1 MENTGRCGDFG
12 MITANLESENPVAN
26 VDATNRASALIAEG
40 KFPEPQLLCR
50 LISGLAS
57 NLEKPD
63 HESAV
68 KRNFYLTLKAIREAI
83 ISNHVNMDSSTRN
96 KALHAIWCCSMD
108 EGLRCLQDH
117 ASMVRMWTVQGQL
130 AAVKMICGVS
140 RLSPANIN
148 NTRCVATFA
157 SLMLSPHTTVVR
169 ACEDALLS
177 LPPIPGFAFTIARA
191 YCHILISMPPQSSP
205 QISSVIAILG
215 RLNKI
220 SMTTV
225 EVDHPRFDDLAV
237 DVLGCL
243 ANCKLVFRKKV
254 LNLVAGLLTPTN
266 VCDVLRILNSELIMA
281 TSANV
286 HIEYQQM
293 LEKAIRECHI
303 IYPES
308 ILEFTLDPKYVV
320 FTDCI
325 RYIMDI
331 VNNNPSL
338 RAQLLKG
345 LLRTLRHVKS
355 PLVCAAAVWIISV
368 FSESLVEANDAIAAL
383 SCLFK
388 DLLDRRKI
396 EKQILGSEMEDEY
409 ILPTEYYGVTA
420 RGAQGERQQP
430 WLVEMEELLF
440 VRIGLT
446 RQADGS
452 YDIASSSKSSASSEY
467 GRPHKLSLELTDNLA
482 FLVHSGD
489 ALLADFVE
497 NMLSE
502 LVVKA

>member
-1 MENTGRCGDFG
+1 
-12 MITANLESENPVAN
+12 
-26 VDATNRASALIAEG
+26 
-40 KFPEPQLLCR
+40 
-50 LISGLAS
+50 
-57 NLEKPD
+57 
-63 HESAV
+63 
-68 KRNFYLTLKAIREAI
+68 
-83 ISNHVNMDSSTRN
+83 
-96 KALHAIWCCSMD
+96 
-108 EGLRCLQDH
+108 
-117 ASMVRMWTVQGQL
+117 
-130 AAVKMICGVS
+130 
-140 RLSPANIN
+140 
-148 NTRCVATFA
+148 
-157 SLMLSPHTTVVR
+157 
-169 ACEDALLS
+169 
-177 LPPIPGFAFTIARA
+177 
-191 YCHILISMPPQSSP
+191 
-205 QISSVIAILG
+205 
-215 RLNKI
+215 
-220 SMTTV
+220 
-225 EVDHPRFDDLAV
+225 
-237 DVLGCL
+237 
-243 ANCKLVFRKKV
+243 
-254 LNLVAGLLTPTN
+254 
-266 VCDVLRILNSELIMA
+266 
-281 TSANV
+281 
-286 HIEYQQM
+286 
-293 LEKAIRECHI
+293 
-303 IYPES
+303 
-308 ILEFTLDPKYVV
+308 
-320 FTDCI
+320 
-325 RYIMDI
+325 MDI

-388 DLLDRRKI
+388 DLLDPRKI

-467 GRPHKLSLELTDNLA
+467 GCPHKPSLELTDNLA

-502 LVVKA
+502 LVVKAESCNEII